1 MDKNGIIT
9 IGDWQKGTAESPYY
23 GFGSI
28 KNCEVFETPGALKIG
43 NSLIPKL
50 SNLQYIPVAYLKAS
64 SGDEFVLLSNDGI
77 GTSTLYK
84 NGVSLTNVAGQ
95 AWDMVEYKGYLIISS
110 SVGLHAYG
118 ITTATAYFNTF
129 KSGLTSVYYIKMIV
143 GQDDKVYLTN
153 GNSVATIT
161 NFVAGGFAV
170 APTCTLTATALD
182 LKDGQYAVTLEELG
196 TKIMIG
202 TQGGGSWSARGSQR
216 VANIYPWNRQAGTLG
231 NPGLADLPIKLNECG
246 IHAMKSVNNILY
258 VVAGTRG
265 NIYKTDGT
273 SCVKIGRLP
282 WTQDRSYAT
291 SICAFPNAI
300 ELSSNNNLLVGIS
313 PYSGNVENTGV
324 YEINIDGKNE
334 IVLKHTKN
342 SSSIGV
348 IATNALDTVFVGF
361 QTGSTFGLD
370 YTIGNSYGDYSAMA
384 ESQVYIV
391 GDAIKK
397 KTFQH
402 IDFTLGKLFTN
413 QQKIRLSYRKNTE
426 VGYTLIGE
434 FTHAALGAILAYEY
448 KASIADCQIVQFKV
462 ELSQDDLAA
471 PPPLWDLELLSVRV
485 W

>member
-1 MDKNGIIT
+1 MDKNGVIT
-9 IGDWQKGTAESPYY
+9 IGDWQKGAAESPYY

-50 SNLQYIPVAYLKAS
+50 SSLVAIPVAYLKAS
-64 SGDEFVLLSNDGI
+64 SGDEFVLLSGFGN
-77 GTSTLYK
+77 TSRLYK
-84 NGVSLTNVAGQ
+84 NDVYLTDVAGM

-110 SVGLHAYG
+110 TTGLHAYG
-118 ITTATAYFNTF
+118 ISTATAYFSNF
-129 KSGLTSVYYIKMIV
+129 KTGLTANYYIKMLV

-153 GNSVATIT
+153 GNAVATIT
-161 NFVAGGFAV
+161 DFVAGTFGV

-202 TQGGGSWSARGSQR
+202 TQGGSAWSARGSQR

-273 SCVKIGRLP
+273 SCIKIGRLP
-282 WTQDRSYAT
+282 WTQDRSYST

-300 ELSSNNNLLVGIS
+300 EVSSNNNLLVGIS
-313 PYSGNVENTGV
+313 PYAGDVTNTGV

-334 IVLKHTKN
+334 IVQKHTKE
-342 SSSIGV
+342 SSSIGL
-348 IATNALDTVFVGF
+348 IATNALDTIFIGY
-361 QTGSTFGLD
+361 QTGSTYGLD

-391 GDAIKK
+391 GTALSK

-402 IDFTLGKLFTN
+402 IDFTLGKLLTN
-413 QQKIRLSYRKNTE
+413 QQGIKLYYRKNTE
-426 VGYTLIGE
+426 VDYTLIGE
-434 FTHAALGAILAYEY
+434 YTFTTLGSRIAYED
-448 KASIADCQIVQFKV
+448 KCSIADCQIVQFKI

-471 PPPLWDLELLSVRV
+471 PPPLWDMELLSVRV

>member
-1 MDKNGIIT
+1 MDKSGVIT
-9 IGDWQKGTAESPYY
+9 IGDWQKGAAESPYY

-50 SNLQYIPVAYLKAS
+50 SSLVAIPIAYLKAS
-64 SGDEFVLLSNDGI
+64 NGDEYVLLGSDSG
-77 GTSTLYK
+77 SSRLYK
-84 NGVSLTNVAGQ
+84 NNIYFTNVAGQ
-95 AWDMVEYKGYLIISS
+95 AWDMVEYKGYLLISS
-110 SVGLHAYG
+110 STGLHAYG
-118 ITTATAYFNTF
+118 ISTATIYFSNF
-129 KSGLTSVYYIKMIV
+129 KTGLTANYYIKMLV
-143 GQDDKVYLTN
+143 GQDDKIYLTN
-153 GNSVATIT
+153 GNAIATIT
-161 NFVAGGFAV
+161 DFVAGTFGV

-202 TQGGGSWSARGSQR
+202 TQAGGSWSARGAQR

-246 IHAMKSVNNILY
+246 VHAMKSINNILY

-265 NIYKTDGT
+265 NVYKTDGT
-273 SCVKIGRLP
+273 SCIKIGRIP

-300 ELSSNNNLLVGIS
+300 ELSSNNNLLIGIS
-313 PYSGNVENTGV
+313 TYAGNVANTGV
-324 YEINIDGKNE
+324 YEMNIEGKNE
-334 IVLKHTKN
+334 VVLKHTKA
-342 SSSIGV
+342 SSNIGV
-348 IATNALDTVFVGF
+348 VATDSLDTIFIGY
-361 QTGSTFGLD
+361 QTGSTYGLD
-370 YTIGNSYGDYSAMA
+370 YTIGNSYSGYNASV

-391 GDAIKK
+391 GTALSK

-402 IDFTLGKLFTN
+402 IDFTLGKLLTN
-413 QQKIRLSYRKNTE
+413 QQGIKLYYRKNTE
-426 VGYTLIGE
+426 VDYTEIGE
-434 FTHAALGAILAYEY
+434 YTFTNLGSRIAFEDSC
-448 KASIADCQIVQFKV
+448 SIADAQIVQFKI

-471 PPPLWDLELLSVRV
+471 PPPLWDMELLSVRV